1 MTFRGALEK
10 KGCHFERKCKACPGA
25 ISASEENLFAFQLFC
40 HTLPS
45 PSFIPISESYATESR
60 GKWCEVVFEMASQ
73 KSFIWWT
80 PLLELLNILLLL
92 LLAFHTSRNKNLFFI
107 FLRVFLSPE
116 SLGLKL
122 SQMSAIKL
130 ENGHSSFSRRS
141 KMAIPLVARTYLPY
155 LQLSWLNHRPK
166 WRGTELYTFLEPCS
180 MFHIWGP
187 SKEYKSKYAFYFMFP
202 LLLHTRTK
210 WASHAFIFTV

>member
-1 MTFRGALEK
+1 
-10 KGCHFERKCKACPGA
+10 
-25 ISASEENLFAFQLFC
+25 
-40 HTLPS
+40 
-45 PSFIPISESYATESR
+45 
-60 GKWCEVVFEMASQ
+60 MASQ
-73 KSFIWWT
+73 KSFYLVD
-80 PLLELLNILLLL
+80 PPARLLNILLLL
-92 LLAFHTSRNKNLFFI
+92 LLAFYTTRNKNLFFI
-107 FLRVFLSPE
+107 FLRVFLFPE

-130 ENGHSSFSRRS
+130 RMDIRAFPAVAKWPFHSW
-141 KMAIPLVARTYLPY
+141 ARTYLPY